1 MSDAIDTTFDLIII
15 GSGPGGYTAAIRA
28 SQLGLKTAIVERE
41 QLGGIC
47 LNWGCIPTKA
57 LLRSAELYR
66 DIGRAQDH
74 GFGVS
79 GPVTV
84 DLQRLV
90 ARSRGAAS
98 KLSGGVRYLMK
109 KNAIRVIEGQGALG
123 LLNAGGL
130 RSVRVSRPGQP
141 DTKLQAPRVIL
152 ATGARARQLPGIDAD
167 GLLVWTYRD
176 ALMPPALPGSLLV
189 VGSGAIG
196 IEFASFYRALGVS
209 VTVVEAMDRV
219 LPAEDAE
226 ISGIARVS
234 FERQGTTFH
243 TATQLEAVDKG
254 VDNVTASLRR
264 PNGALH
270 RLTVD
275 RVLLA
280 VGICGNV
287 ESLGLENTRVRVEKT
302 HVAVGPFSQTDEPG
316 IYAIG
321 DIVPGPALAHV
332 ASAEGI
338 ICVEKIA
345 GHHPEPLKT
354 QRHDA
359 IYNAIA
365 ALEKV
370 RFGELPAETGE
381 LFLRDVVLGVEIG
394 NLAIERGERLVEPL
408 VAAINLGLVGGELF
422 LDGPGRIDLLACG
435 CLLVDAFLQLRGRH
449 HAIGRAFRYRAFGGL
464 VGGKRT
470 GRCES
475 NERRHDDG
483 ASQVHRR
490 NHG

>member
-74 GFGVS
+74 GFGVP
-79 GPVTV
+79 GPVTI

-90 ARSRGAAS
+90 ARSRSAAS

-123 LLNAGGL
+123 HLNADGL
-130 RSVRVSRPGQP
+130 RSVHVSRSGQP
-141 DTKLQAPRVIL
+141 DTTLQAPRVIL

-167 GLLVWTYRD
+167 RLLVWTYRD

-196 IEFASFYRALGVS
+196 IEFASFYRALGVN
-209 VTVVEAMDRV
+209 VTVVEAVDRI

-226 ISGIARVS
+226 ISGIARAS
-234 FERQGTTFH
+234 FERQGMTFH
-243 TATQLEAVDKG
+243 TATQLEAIDKG
-254 VDNVTASLRR
+254 AGSVTATLRGQG
-264 PNGALH
+264 GALH
-270 RLTVD
+270 SLTVD

-287 ESLGLENTRVRVEKT
+287 ESLGLEHTRVRVEKT
-302 HVAVGPFSQTDEPG
+302 HVVAGPLSQTDEPG

-321 DIVPGPALAHV
+321 DLAGAPWLAHK
-332 ASAEGI
+332 ASHEAV
-338 ICVEKIA
+338 ICVEHMAGVAGVQPLNPASIPACTYSSPQIA
-345 GHHPEPLKT
+345 SIGLTEAAAKALGHTVKVG
-354 QRHDA
+354 RHRFSA
-359 IYNAIA
+359 NGKAIA
-365 ALEKV
+365 I
-370 RFGELPAETGE
+370 GEPEGMVKTVFDATTGE
-381 LFLRDVVLGVEIG
+381 LLGTHMIG
-394 NLAIERGERLVEPL
+394 AEVTEMIQGLAIARQLEATETDLMHTVFPHPTLSE
-408 VAAINLGLVGGELF
+408 AIHESVF
-422 LDGPGRIDLLACG
+422 
-435 CLLVDAFLQLRGRH
+435 DAW
-449 HAIGRAFRYRAFGGL
+449 GRAL
-464 VGGKRT
+464 
-470 GRCES
+470 
-475 NERRHDDG
+475 N
-483 ASQVHRR
+483 Q
-490 NHG
+490 

>member
-1 MSDAIDTTFDLIII
+1 MSDATDTTFDLIII

-66 DIGRAQDH
+66 DIGHAQDH
-74 GFGVS
+74 GLGVP
-79 GPVTV
+79 GPVTI

-109 KNAIRVIEGQGALG
+109 KNAIRVIEGQGVLG
-123 LLNAGGL
+123 HLNADGL

-141 DTKLQAPRVIL
+141 DTTLHAPRVIL

-196 IEFASFYRALGVS
+196 IEFASFYRALGVN
-209 VTVVEAMDRV
+209 VTVVEAMDRI
-219 LPAEDAE
+219 LPTEDAE
-226 ISGIARVS
+226 ISGIARAS
-234 FERQGTTFH
+234 FERQGMTFH
-243 TATQLEAVDKG
+243 TATQLEAIDKG
-254 VDNVTASLRR
+254 VDNGADNRADNVTATLRG

-270 RLTVD
+270 KLTVD

-287 ESLGLENTRVRVEKT
+287 ESLGLEHTRVRVEKT
-302 HVAVGPFSQTDEPG
+302 HVMTGPFGQTDEPR

-321 DIVPGPALAHV
+321 DLAGAPWLAHK
-332 ASAEGI
+332 ASHEAV
-338 ICVEKIA
+338 ICVEHMAGVAGVHPLNPASIPACTYSSPQIA
-345 GHHPEPLKT
+345 SIGLTEAAAKALGHTLKVG
-354 QRHDA
+354 RHRFSA
-359 IYNAIA
+359 NGKAIA
-365 ALEKV
+365 I
-370 RFGELPAETGE
+370 GEPEGMVKTVFDATTGE
-381 LFLRDVVLGVEIG
+381 LLGTHMIGADVTEMIQG
-394 NLAIERGERLVEPL
+394 LAIARQLEATE
-408 VAAINLGLVGGELF
+408 
-422 LDGPGRIDLLACG
+422 IDLMHTVFPHPTLSEAIHES
-435 CLLVDAFLQLRGRH
+435 VYDAW
-449 HAIGRAFRYRAFGGL
+449 
-464 VGGKRT
+464 GK
-470 GRCES
+470 
-475 NERRHDDG
+475 
-483 ASQVHRR
+483 AL
-490 NHG
+490 NH